1 MPGPIRVSPVA
12 WLETKEATG
21 ATKPSAGG
29 GSSSSGP
36 TVAETQAQAS
46 LELPSGI
53 VPFVFG
59 IDNLPISQTNLQ
71 LYRALPGAAV
81 VLAQVGVQPLYRGS
95 IVGLALR
102 ANALKTAGTVTLTAF
117 INAVASAA
125 VLTWP
130 SGANKAYATFPV
142 GTYPYAAGDELD
154 VRISTDGSFAP
165 TTADLEALLYVGHF
179 ITESTPV

>member
-95 IVGLALR
+95 IVGLAVR
-102 ANALKTAGTVTLTAF
+102 SNPRRPAGPATLTAF
-117 INAVASAA
+117 INGVASAA
-125 VLTWP
+125 TLAWATGV
-130 SGANKAYATFPV
+130 AKAYATFPV
-142 GTYPYAAGDELD
+142 GTYPYA
-154 VRISTDGSFAP
+154 
-165 TTADLEALLYVGHF
+165 
-179 ITESTPV
+179 